1 MKKKLGV
8 ISVISTAFLLT
19 ACGNHD
25 DVSSEKNEK
34 KEAVTSESNTKDK
47 ESTASF
53 VTDKSADSK
62 DGNSNT
68 AKNGVLNSYIE
79 ESTKGQAD
87 VVFNNTDP
95 KIDLD
100 FGGFKF
106 KVSHYQV
113 IHVKNAE
120 NEPYSFD
127 GDKEGY
133 VITLKATVENQ
144 SGGKAY
150 FNNPALQGKDAY
162 NTKQPDM
169 SLIEETDRVKPKKD
183 GTPSSPAYYTDRETK
198 TGFIQYE
205 LSTSEYRDLA
215 NEKTKLIVTNAAK
228 DSMLREHLG
237 EKQIVD
243 FPVSGNSVDKQ
254 KADKKFYEDQIGTKN
269 IAEKTLLEL
278 KDEINEKRTEN
289 NIDLTLNGVQYT
301 KLDPTENF
309 KSSFTGFGDEEI
321 VAVTV
326 KMTVKNGQSE
336 ALPLNQFSAFLDT
349 EKMHYLNQSSLESDS
364 GEVKPSQIGDKYLVF
379 LMKKSE
385 FENNKKFKLR
395 VRHIEGSNGDVLKD
409 QEVAFDV
416 SR

>member
-8 ISVISTAFLLT
+8 ISVLSTAFLLT

-34 KEAVTSESNTKDK
+34 KEAVTSESAAKSK

-62 DGNSNT
+62 DANSNS
-68 AKNGVLNSYIE
+68 AKNGILNSYIE
-79 ESTKGQAD
+79 ESTKGQTD

-106 KVSHYQV
+106 KVSQYQV

-120 NEPYSFD
+120 DVPYSFG

-133 VITLKATVENQ
+133 VIALKATVENR

-150 FNNPALQGKDAY
+150 FNNPALQGKDEY
-162 NTKQPDM
+162 DTKQPDV
-169 SLIEETDRVKPKKD
+169 SLVEEADRVKPKKD
-183 GTPSSPAYYTDRETK
+183 GTPSSPAYYNDGETK

-205 LSTSEYRDLA
+205 LSTSEYRDLV
-215 NEKTKLIVTNAAK
+215 NEKSKLIVSNAAK

-243 FPVSGNSVDKQ
+243 FPLSGNSANKQ

-278 KDEINEKRTEN
+278 RDEVNEKRTEN

-309 KSSFTGFGDEEI
+309 KRSFTGFGNEEI

-326 KMTVKNGQSE
+326 KMKVNNGQSE

-364 GEVKPSQIGDKYLVF
+364 GEVKPGQSGDKYLVF

-385 FENNKKFKLR
+385 FENNKKFNLR
-395 VRHIEGSNGDVLKD
+395 IRHIEGNNGDALKD
-409 QEVAFDV
+409 KEVSFDV
-416 SR
+416 ER